1 MSTILIFIVAML
13 ACAMAAGWLYRRRL
27 ERRYRL
33 PYLNAFTG
41 ATTRKLTAEERSAVE
56 SYLDTLNRVQL
67 TPGPT
72 GASTG
77 PVSLN
82 LNTQSDTVLCV
93 TRSITR
99 YGITTDD
106 PNKWRYYL
114 DSVEVHLP
122 PFWEQY
128 INDENSVELIHTDS
142 LPLVIA
148 LNGHTLSEYVQEVPR
163 FALERTSSTQAS
175 IRGEETEQIELLNIR
190 QETHEEYAL
199 SRPDGI
205 REAVLIVASFLLFL
219 CCLITPDVFVP
230 LLAGGGVLLLAAGLW
245 GLFAPP
251 AKTALR
257 EIHCLR
263 GTPKRW
269 GLFGENDQE
278 HINNISLGIIDLIY
292 PRHWQPW
299 IAQDLGQ
306 KTDIDIYLDRH
317 VVRQGRFLS
326 LHDEVRNFPLQ
337 HWLRST
343 IIACG
348 AAIVLMLLIFLVPL
362 DMPIKFTLSWIKGAQ
377 TIEATSVNQL
387 EDAGVRVGDTLKL
400 QGTGM
405 CNIQSPGA
413 WNTTRQNSPF
423 SPFDCSQIVWN
434 EARPLPL
441 PESEIVT
448 KATALTQAV
457 SRQLHPKPDDD
468 SRVSQSLRT
477 AILKSGMVLL
487 DDFGDIVMKT
497 QDLCSADD
505 DCVRLKNALV
515 NLGNSKDWEALVKRA
530 QSGKLDGVNVLLRP
544 VSAESLDN
552 LIATSTAPFVMR
564 ETTRAAQALNSP
576 APGGF
581 IIVSEEGS
589 DLVDQ
594 PYPPV
599 ALYDYPAQEQWGEFQ
614 RLAQM
619 LMQTP
624 FSAEGIVTNI
634 RTDANGTRHID
645 LHRIP
650 DNSGL
655 WRYIGTSL
663 LMLMMVIC
671 MVWNGVAALRR
682 YQRSRTRLA
691 DIQQYY
697 ENCLNPKLI
706 PTPESL
712 IG

>member
-1 MSTILIFIVAML
+1 MSTILIFLAAVL
-13 ACAMAAGWLYRRRL
+13 ACASIAVWVFRRRVH
-27 ERRYRL
+27 RRYRL
-33 PYLNAFTG
+33 PFLNAFAG
-41 ATTRKLTAEERSAVE
+41 ANTRKLSPEERSTVE
-56 SYLDTLNRVQL
+56 QYLDTLNRSRL
-67 TPGPT
+67 SPGPT
-72 GASTG
+72 GASAA

-82 LNTQSDTVLCV
+82 LNAQSDTVLCV

-128 INDENSVELIHTDS
+128 INDENSVELIHTDT
-142 LPLVIA
+142 LPLVIS
-148 LNGHTLSEYVQEVPR
+148 LNGHTLSEYVQEAPR
-163 FALERTSSTQAS
+163 FALERASGTQAS

-190 QETHEEYAL
+190 QETHEEYVL

-205 REAVLIVASFLLFL
+205 REAVLIVVSFLLFFI
-219 CCLITPDVFVP
+219 CLLTPDVFVP
-230 LLAGGGVLLLAAGLW
+230 WLAGGAVLLLVAGLC
-245 GLFAPP
+245 GIFAPP
-251 AKTALR
+251 AKTSLR

-299 IAQDLGQ
+299 IAQDLGH

-317 VVRQGRFLS
+317 VVRQGRYLS
-326 LHDEVRNFPLQ
+326 LHDEVKNFPLQ
-337 HWLRST
+337 HWLRSAV
-343 IIACG
+343 IAGG
-348 AAIVLMLLIFLVPL
+348 AALIFLMLLLFVPL

-377 TIEATSVNQL
+377 TVEATSVQQL
-387 EDAGVRVGDTLKL
+387 EEAGVRVGDTLRLK
-400 QGTGM
+400 GTGM
-405 CNIQSPGA
+405 CNIHSPGA
-413 WNTTRQNSPF
+413 WNTRQNSPF
-423 SPFDCSQIVWN
+423 APFDCSQIIWN
-434 EARPLPL
+434 DASPLPL
-441 PESEIVT
+441 PESDVVN
-448 KATALTQAV
+448 KATALTQTIN
-457 SRQLHPKPDDD
+457 RQLHPKQDDD
-468 SRVSQSLRT
+468 SRVSPALRS
-477 AILKSGMVLL
+477 AIQKSGMVLL
-487 DDFGDIVMKT
+487 DDFGEIVLKT
-497 QDLCSADD
+497 EDLCSAQD
-505 DCVRLKNALV
+505 DCIRLKNALV
-515 NLGNSKDWEALVKRA
+515 NLGNSKDWDALVKRA
-530 QSGKLDGVNVLLRP
+530 EAGRLDGVNVLLRP

-552 LIATSTAPFVMR
+552 LVATSTAPFVMR

-581 IIVSEEGS
+581 VIASDEGS

-594 PYPPV
+594 PYPQV
-599 ALYDYPAQEQWGEFQ
+599 SLYDYPAQEQWSEFQ

-624 FSAEGIVTNI
+624 FSAEGIVTTLF
-634 RTDANGTRHID
+634 TDANGTRHIG
-645 LHRIP
+645 LHRMP
-650 DNSGL
+650 DSAGL
-655 WRYIGTSL
+655 WRYVGTSL
-663 LMLMMVIC
+663 LLIAMLACII
-671 MVWNGVAALRR
+671 WNGYQAVRR

-691 DIQQYY
+691 EIQAYY

-706 PTPESL
+706 SSSESL

>member
-1 MSTILIFIVAML
+1 MSTILIFLAAVL
-13 ACAMAAGWLYRRRL
+13 ACASIAVWVFRRRVH
-27 ERRYRL
+27 RRYRL
-33 PYLNAFTG
+33 PFLNAFAG
-41 ATTRKLTAEERSAVE
+41 ANTRKLSPEERSTVE
-56 SYLDTLNRVQL
+56 QYLDTLNRSRL
-67 TPGPT
+67 SPGPT
-72 GASTG
+72 GASTA

-82 LNTQSDTVLCV
+82 LNAQSDTVLCV

-128 INDENSVELIHTDS
+128 INDENSVELIHTDT
-142 LPLVIA
+142 LPLVIS
-148 LNGHTLSEYVQEVPR
+148 LNGHTLSEYVQEAPR
-163 FALERTSSTQAS
+163 FALERASGTQAS

-190 QETHEEYAL
+190 QETHEEYIL

-205 REAVLIVASFLLFL
+205 REAVLIVVSFLLFFI
-219 CCLITPDVFVP
+219 CLLTPDVFVP
-230 LLAGGGVLLLAAGLW
+230 WLAGGAVLLLAAGLW
-245 GLFAPP
+245 GIFAPP
-251 AKTALR
+251 AKTSLR

-317 VVRQGRFLS
+317 VVRQGRYLS
-326 LHDEVRNFPLQ
+326 LHDEVKNFPLQ
-337 HWLRST
+337 HWLRSAV
-343 IIACG
+343 IAGG
-348 AAIVLMLLIFLVPL
+348 AALVFVMLLLFVPL

-377 TIEATSVNQL
+377 TVEATSVQQL
-387 EDAGVRVGDTLKL
+387 EEAGVRVGDTLRLK
-400 QGTGM
+400 GTGM
-405 CNIQSPGA
+405 CNIHTPGA
-413 WNTTRQNSPF
+413 WNTRQNSPF
-423 SPFDCSQIVWN
+423 APFDCSQIIWN
-434 EARPLPL
+434 NASPLPL
-441 PESEIVT
+441 PESDVVN
-448 KATALTQAV
+448 KATALTQTIN
-457 SRQLHPKPDDD
+457 RQLHPKPDDD
-468 SRVSQSLRT
+468 SRVSPALRS
-477 AILKSGMVLL
+477 AIQKSGMVLL
-487 DDFGDIVMKT
+487 DNFGEIVLKT
-497 QDLCSADD
+497 EDLCSAQD
-505 DCVRLKNALV
+505 DCIRLKNALV
-515 NLGNSKDWEALVKRA
+515 NLGNSKDWDALVKRA
-530 QSGKLDGVNVLLRP
+530 EAGRLDGVNVLLRP

-552 LIATSTAPFVMR
+552 LVATSTAPFVLR

-581 IIVSEEGS
+581 VIASDEGS

-594 PYPPV
+594 PYPQV
-599 ALYDYPAQEQWGEFQ
+599 SLYDYPAQEQWSEFQ

-619 LMQTP
+619 LMRTP
-624 FSAEGIVTNI
+624 FSAEGIVTTLF
-634 RTDANGTRHID
+634 TDANGTRHIG
-645 LHRIP
+645 LHRMP
-650 DNSGL
+650 DSAGL
-655 WRYIGTSL
+655 WRYVGTSL
-663 LMLMMVIC
+663 LLIAMLACI
-671 MVWNGVAALRR
+671 VWNGYQAVRR

-691 DIQQYY
+691 DIQAYY

-706 PTPESL
+706 SSSESL